1 MSWTR
6 PLVNLVFRFETWR
19 KYSVSLLWNWM
30 KSIYPSFRHFSRTT
44 RRVIMRLL
52 NVLCQSFRHVPRTL
66 WFQYKRFIIAFE
78 VWAWG
83 KFWSP
88 LSMKWSLLL
97 HSSRATL
104 RARVSRDEHAEG
116 ETSFYCLSAF
126 SLHWHIDQLNLV
138 FCTRQGRWDKKNRRV
153 QLMHFFHIGIEK
165 YFLLVRIGAG
175 FAQLPP
181 HMSHK
186 IKSLSCCHFR

>member
-1 MSWTR
+1 
-6 PLVNLVFRFETWR
+6 
-19 KYSVSLLWNWM
+19 M

-44 RRVIMRLL
+44 CKVIMRLL

-138 FCTRQGRWDKKNRRV
+138 FCTRQGRWEKKKIVAFSSCTFSISVLKNTFCWWELELV
-153 QLMHFFHIGIEK
+153 SLNFHHIC
-165 YFLLVRIGAG
+165 RI
-175 FAQLPP
+175 
-181 HMSHK
+181 K
-186 IKSLSCCHFR
+186 